1 MIPQLDLTRQHAAL
15 REELLAAAARV
26 LESSRFILGPEGRAL
41 ESELAAFCGA
51 RHGVGV
57 NSGTDALLLG
67 LRALGIGPGDEVVTS
82 AFSFVAS
89 ASTILLA
96 GAKPVFVDVEPD
108 TLNLDPALLERAI
121 TPRTR
126 AVVPVHLYGQVAE
139 METIVEIARAR
150 GIAVLAD
157 AAQAVGARH
166 AGRGVGA
173 WGDAVCLSFYPTK
186 NVGACGDGGMLLT
199 SRDDLAERARRLRDH
214 GSVRRYEH
222 VELGLSSRL
231 DELQAAFLRV
241 KLARLPEWNRRRG
254 LIASR
259 YRRLLTG
266 LPVGLPVE
274 RRPEG
279 HVYHQVTI
287 RAPRRDA
294 LAAALAD
301 LGIGTTVHYPTTIP
315 AQPLFGRADAAE
327 AFPQATRA
335 AREVLSLPCFPE
347 LTDDEVDQVAEGIR
361 TSLARLAA

>member
-26 LESSRFILGPEGRAL
+26 LDSCRFVLGPEGRAL
-41 ESELAAFCGA
+41 ESELAAFCDA
-51 RHGVGV
+51 RHGIGV

-67 LRALGIGPGDEVVTS
+67 LRALGIGPGDEVITS

-96 GAKPVFVDVEPD
+96 GATPVFVDVEPD

-126 AVVPVHLYGQVAE
+126 AVVPVHIYGQVAE
-139 METIVEIARAR
+139 MAAIVEIARAR

-166 AGRGVGA
+166 AARGVGA
-173 WGDAVCLSFYPTK
+173 WGDAACLSFYPTK

-199 SRDDLAERARRLRDH
+199 NRDDLAERARRLRDH

-241 KLARLPEWNRRRG
+241 KLVPAPGVEPPARPH
-254 LIASR
+254 
-259 YRRLLTG
+259 
-266 LPVGLPVE
+266 
-274 RRPEG
+274 RRPVPEPA
-279 HVYHQVTI
+279 
-287 RAPRRDA
+287 RRPPRGPAGR
-294 LAAALAD
+294 AAA
-301 LGIGTTVHYPTTIP
+301 GRPRVPPVHDPRP
-315 AQPLFGRADAAE
+315 AP
-327 AFPQATRA
+327 
-335 AREVLSLPCFPE
+335 
-347 LTDDEVDQVAEGIR
+347 
-361 TSLARLAA
+361 